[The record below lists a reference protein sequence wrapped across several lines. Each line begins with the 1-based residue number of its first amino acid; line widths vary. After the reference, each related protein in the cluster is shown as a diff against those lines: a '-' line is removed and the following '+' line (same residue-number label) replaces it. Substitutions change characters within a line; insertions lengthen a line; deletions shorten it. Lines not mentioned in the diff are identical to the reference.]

1 MFTTM
6 TTTDEAFTI
15 LVTVP
20 AGTPSRDW
28 LRVAIEMSRKACR
41 LVGADWLDA
50 EIVVELPEAGRYFT
64 KSVGDQHLHGNG

>member
-1 MFTTM
+1 MFTNNDTAPCL
-6 TTTDEAFTI
+6 E
-15 LVTVP
+15 VTVP
-20 AGTPSRDW
+20 TGTPSRDW

-41 LVGADWLDA
+41 LVGADWLEA